1 MLREKILHATDGECR
16 ENSTEAVTIRG
27 MSGIDLPKVF
37 EKCQR
42 TGHGTFQTACST
54 CVKKQIQLELY
65 QATNLESQHIG
76 PRHLC
81 LLRHSSSSGKLKGTR
96 TDQKSKTLQVTEHF
110 ALALLSL
117 NITLPLVSLST
128 LPPRYSTLTNFSSHN
143 RIAQVRSITMSEPLT
158 IGDLLKK
165 PCKAQ
170 EKSDG
175 SEWLYSMEA

>member
-1 MLREKILHATDGECR
+1 MSREFHRSCHRTRNERNRSAQSIRKVSAYRTRHIS
-16 ENSTEAVTIRG
+16 NSVLNLCERANT
-27 MSGIDLPKVF
+27 LK
-37 EKCQR
+37 
-42 TGHGTFQTACST
+42 
-54 CVKKQIQLELY
+54 LY